1 MVIFLEPPPTR
12 SLSAFSRMVMNSNVP
27 PSWALKIHVLELREN
42 VVPPPPYHCQLQVY
56 CNRDS
61 DINWQRGTTQCPPYQ
76 AVTGKIYLLKQH
88 FLLPATAWR
97 FVKIRQVVLRKYASC
112 DLLSNM
118 GHVVLKE
125 NIENRIKLLE
135 SYISNCC
142 LKI

>member
-1 MVIFLEPPPTR
+1 MVIFLELPPTR

-27 PSWALKIHVLELREN
+27 PFWALKIHVLELREN
-42 VVPPPPYHCQLQVY
+42 VVPPPLIIANYKYTVIR
-56 CNRDS
+56 NS
-61 DINWQRGTTQCPPYQ
+61 DLNWQRGTTQCPPYQ
-76 AVTGKIYLLKQH
+76 AVTGKIYRLKQH

-97 FVKIRQVVLRKYASC
+97 FVKIRQVVLKKYASC